1 MSSSDL
7 PMGEQSSRREL
18 HGPRPTPL
26 KVRKDSYK
34 IRKPPMAAPQQAA
47 PPPQQ
52 RRPIIIYTVSPKVI
66 HTTPTDFMS
75 VVQRLTG
82 AAAAASS
89 FSAHVPCDASV
100 LSPRID
106 AAGKLFSP
114 AARLATFEKT
124 AQTAHASSGERLT
137 KGEQNLAEVLLG
149 IDGAGASTLDRSAG
163 PFPGILSPI
172 PSSLPCISPDL
183 FASSTAQQHQINFFN
198 ELSPAIQSNRSF
210 MRINSFFPS
219 PNNFLSSGIVPSPA
233 SYWDLFNQ
241 YQY

>member
-34 IRKPPMAAPQQAA
+34 IRKPPVAAPQQAA

-66 HTTPTDFMS
+66 HTTPGDFMS

-82 AAAAASS
+82 PAAIASS
-89 FSAHVPCDASV
+89 SSAYVPGDASM

-137 KGEQNLAEVLLG
+137 MGEQNMAEVLLG
-149 IDGAGASTLDRSAG
+149 IDGAGASTFDRSAG

-172 PSSLPCISPDL
+172 PSSLPFISPDL

-198 ELSPAIQSNRSF
+198 ELSPAIHSNRSF
-210 MRINSFFPS
+210 LGINSFFPS
-219 PNNFLSSGIVPSPA
+219 PSNFLSSGIVPSPA
-233 SYWDLFNQ
+233 AYWDLFNQ
-241 YQY
+241 NQD

>member
-34 IRKPPMAAPQQAA
+34 IRKPPPAAPQQAA

-52 RRPIIIYTVSPKVI
+52 RRPIIIYTLSPKVV

-82 AAAAASS
+82 AAAASS

-106 AAGKLFSP
+106 AAGKPFSP
-114 AARLATFEKT
+114 AARLATFEKI
-124 AQTAHASSGERLT
+124 AHASSGERLT
-137 KGEQNLAEVLLG
+137 KGEQNIAEVLLG

-172 PSSLPCISPDL
+172 PSSLPCISPNL
-183 FASSTAQQHQINFFN
+183 FASSTAQQHPINFFS
-198 ELSPAIQSNRSF
+198 ELSPAIHSNRSF
-210 MRINSFFPS
+210 MGINSFFPS

-233 SYWDLFNQ
+233 AYWDLFNQ
-241 YQY
+241 YQD